1 MKKLKRVLLLSLIL
15 APLVMKSRGGSPR
28 ILWYDAPATDWQRQA
43 LPLGNGNLGC
53 MVFGGLGKER
63 VQFNHDTLWIGG
75 ETNTGAYQ
83 AFGDLFIDL
92 GHDKAGGYRR
102 ELDITRAVHTVS
114 YTHGGKGYT
123 RETFVS
129 APAGVVIMHLTA
141 DAPQAYSGTISLTD
155 AHDAEITVQG
165 NRITATGDTAKHQT
179 YNNKNWKN
187 PIVLNKESQ
196 VLVLHQGGSL
206 EAGEGLVRFQGC
218 DSITIFLGA
227 GTDYVNKRSEGWTG
241 DHPHRR
247 ITSAIDAASAKGYN
261 VLLEEHVRDYQSLY
275 NRLGLQL
282 GEPETDKQSRA
293 TSVRMT
299 AYRGDSPGPGTKT
312 KYEAEEVGGT
322 GEADVGLEELM
333 FQYSRYLLISCSR
346 PGSLPANLQGLWN
359 DSNAPEW
366 RCDYHSDVNVQ
377 MNYWFADPANLAESF
392 LPLADWYASI
402 REVRKE
408 QTRSELGKPGFAM
421 RVENGIFG
429 GGSYRWSLGDASWIA
444 NNIWDHYRFTLDR
457 DYLTN
462 RAYPILRDL
471 FDFWEGHLVEI
482 PAPTGG
488 GTVLV
493 APMGWSPEH
502 GPTEDGVSFEQQLAW
517 DLLGNFAES
526 SAILGIDAAQR
537 EKALQMRAKLLGP
550 QIGKW
555 GQLQEWMVDRD
566 DPNNKHRHLSHLI
579 AVHPGRQISP
589 FTTPKLAEAARDSV
603 NARGDGATGWSKAWK
618 INMWA
623 RLHDGDRAYKLLNE
637 MLRGNVYDNLLCAHP
652 PFQIDG
658 NFGYAAG
665 VCEMLLQSHMD
676 FIHFLPAL
684 PAAWADGR
692 VAGLRARGAFEV
704 DLEWSKGKLAKAVL
718 RSSKGGDCTL
728 LPGIPVSVTAGGQ
741 PVAIKEHEN
750 GQITFSTKPGMEYL
764 IHARQAE

>member
-1 MKKLKRVLLLSLIL
+1 MRQLKRFLCFFLLFVPVL
-15 APLVMKSRGGSPR
+15 AKAWDEPQR
-28 ILWYDAPATDWQRQA
+28 ILWYEAPADDWQRHA
-43 LPLGNGNLGC
+43 LPLGNGSLGC

-63 VQFNHDTLWIGG
+63 VQFNHDSMWIGS

-92 GHDKAGGYRR
+92 GHDKASEYRR
-102 ELDITRAVHTVS
+102 ELDIARAVHTVR
-114 YTHGGKGYT
+114 YVHEGKRYT

-129 APAGVVIMHLTA
+129 APAGVVVIHLTSDVA
-141 DAPQAYSGTISLTD
+141 QAYSGEIRLTD
-155 AHDAEITVQG
+155 AHGAKIAAQG
-165 NRITATGDTAKHQT
+165 NRIIATGDTAKHQI
-179 YNNKNWKN
+179 YNAATWQN
-187 PIVLNKESQ
+187 PIILSKESQ

-206 EAGEGLVRFQGC
+206 ATGQGGIRFQDC
-218 DSITIFLGA
+218 NSLTIFLTA
-227 GTDYVNKRSEGWTG
+227 GTDYINNRSEGWTG
-241 DHPHRR
+241 DHPHKRL
-247 ITSAIDAASAKGYN
+247 SAVMDAAAVKGHQI
-261 VLLEEHVRDYQSLY
+261 LMDEHIRDYQSLY
-275 NRLGLQL
+275 KRVSLQL
-282 GEPETDKQSRA
+282 GKTEPEKQAQA
-293 TSVRMT
+293 TSARIT
-299 AYRGDSPGPGTKT
+299 TYRGDSPGPGTKT
-312 KYEAEEVGGT
+312 KYEADAVGGS
-322 GEADVGLEELM
+322 GQADIGLEELM

-366 RCDYHSDVNVQ
+366 RSDYHSDVNIQ
-377 MNYWFADPANLAESF
+377 MNYWFADPANLSESF
-392 LPLADWYASI
+392 VPLADWYSSI

-408 QTRSELGKPGFAM
+408 QTRAELNKPGFAM

-444 NNIWDHYRFTLDR
+444 NNIWDHYRFTLDQE
-457 DYLTN
+457 YLAK

-471 FDFWEGHLVEI
+471 YDFWESHLVEI
-482 PAPTGG
+482 PAPSGEG
-488 GTVLV
+488 RVLV
-493 APMGWSPEH
+493 APLGWSPEH

-517 DLLGNFAES
+517 DLLGNFAEAS
-526 SAILGIDAAQR
+526 KILGVDEKQR
-537 EKALQMRAKLLGP
+537 ENALHMRARLLGP

-589 FTTPKLAEAARDSV
+589 FTTPQLAEAARVSM

-623 RLHDGDRAYKLLNE
+623 RLHDGNRAYKLLNE

-665 VCEMLLQSHMD
+665 VCEMLIQSHMD

-684 PAAWADGR
+684 PAVWADGR
-692 VAGLRARGAFEV
+692 VTGLRARGGFEV
-704 DLEWSKGKLAKAVL
+704 DLDWKAGRLSVVKL
-718 RSSKGGDCTL
+718 RSDKGSDCTL
-728 LPGIPVSVTAGGQ
+728 LCGL
-741 PVAIKEHEN
+741 PVAVTHQGEPVVVDEREN
-750 GQITFSTKPGMEYL
+750 GQISFPTKPGAEYR
-764 IHARQAE
+764 IVPR